1 MIDSKMYI
9 RRAAN
14 NTVGEKVIR
23 NVFNKNAQVLL
34 KTYLLHQ
41 CITLNNYYTVIIG
54 KNNHDF
60 GLSNVLM
67 LS

>member
-34 KTYLLHQ
+34 KTYLLHR
-41 CITLNNYYTVIIG
+41 CITLNLYHI
-54 KNNHDF
+54 
-60 GLSNVLM
+60 
-67 LS
+67 